1 MKKKPFYLSNLKEM
15 DVVKKAQESKH
26 TDAVLLLLEN
36 KSKLAKDVTQIVGS
50 IKDDKALL
58 KVVWLV
64 SEYVFNGCIEI
75 LSNDKKDE

>member
-1 MKKKPFYLSNLKEM
+1 MFYLSNLKEM

-36 KSKLAKDVTQIVGS
+36 KSKLAKEVTQIVGW

>member
-1 MKKKPFYLSNLKEM
+1 M

-36 KSKLAKDVTQIVGS
+36 KPKLAKEVSQIVGS

-64 SEYVFNGCIEI
+64 SEYVFNWCIEI

>member
-1 MKKKPFYLSNLKEM
+1 MS
-15 DVVKKAQESKH
+15 VVKKAQESKH

-36 KSKLAKDVTQIVGS
+36 KSKLAKEVTQIVGW

>member
-1 MKKKPFYLSNLKEM
+1 M

-36 KSKLAKDVTQIVGS
+36 KPKLAKEVSQIVGS

-58 KVVWLV
+58 KVV
-64 SEYVFNGCIEI
+64 
-75 LSNDKKDE
+75 

>member
-1 MKKKPFYLSNLKEM
+1 M

-36 KSKLAKDVTQIVGS
+36 KSKLAKEVTQIVGW

>member
-1 MKKKPFYLSNLKEM
+1 MEEM

-36 KSKLAKDVTQIVGS
+36 KSKLAKEVSQIVGW

>member
-1 MKKKPFYLSNLKEM
+1 M

-36 KSKLAKDVTQIVGS
+36 KSKLAKEVTQIVGW

-64 SEYVFNGCIEI
+64 SEYVFNWCIEI

>member
-1 MKKKPFYLSNLKEM
+1 MEKNFKNLL
-15 DVVKKAQESKH
+15 KKAQESKH

-36 KSKLAKDVTQIVGS
+36 KLKLAKEVTQIVGW

>member
-1 MKKKPFYLSNLKEM
+1 MKKPFYLSNLKEM

-26 TDAVLLLLEN
+26 TDSVLLLLEN
-36 KSKLAKDVTQIVGS
+36 KSKLAKEVTQIVGW

>member
-1 MKKKPFYLSNLKEM
+1 MKKMFYLSNLKEM

-36 KSKLAKDVTQIVGS
+36 KSKLAKEVTQIVGW

>member
-1 MKKKPFYLSNLKEM
+1 MSQKFYLFSVLEM
-15 DVVKKAQESKH
+15 DAVKKAQESKH

-36 KSKLAKDVTQIVGS
+36 KSKLAKEVTQIVGS
-50 IKDDKALL
+50 VKGDKALL